1 MKQLAI
7 IGSTA
12 SGKSDLALQTAL
24 KHNAIILSID
34 SLSIYKQINIAS
46 AKPTHHE
53 LESVK
58 HFGVDVLAPN
68 EIATVFTFIDEYQK
82 AVEYAQQHT
91 KNLII
96 VGGSSFYLKSMLD
109 GLSYVP
115 SISDETKHTAHS
127 MLADLEKVHHLLSSI
142 DPLTMEKIT
151 SSDRYRL
158 EKMLHLYLQT
168 NTPPSQWFA
177 QHPPIPII
185 TQCPVFNIITQR
197 DILRERISLRTS
209 KMLEIG
215 LIDEVA
221 ALEQQYGRKPNS
233 MKAIGVIETLD
244 FLDGKSDKKR
254 LLEDISTHTAQLAKR
269 QQTFN
274 NHQFESVTNGSVEE
288 LTIAIKDILQ

>member
-1 MKQLAI
+1 
-7 IGSTA
+7 
-12 SGKSDLALQTAL
+12 
-24 KHNAIILSID
+24 
-34 SLSIYKQINIAS
+34 
-46 AKPTHHE
+46 
-53 LESVK
+53 
-58 HFGVDVLAPN
+58 
-68 EIATVFTFIDEYQK
+68 
-82 AVEYAQQHT
+82 
-91 KNLII
+91 
-96 VGGSSFYLKSMLD
+96 
-109 GLSYVP
+109 
-115 SISDETKHTAHS
+115 
-127 MLADLEKVHHLLSSI
+127 
-142 DPLTMEKIT
+142 MEKIT

-233 MKAIGVIETLD
+233 MRAIGVIETLE

-274 NHQFESVTNGSVEE
+274 NHQFESVTNGCAEE
-288 LTIAIKDILQ
+288 LTMAIETILQ